1 MASRTWAAL
10 RSSSSGLYRP
20 CSMDPASFR
29 RLCDTDRLRASKLQ
43 HAIQRTD
50 CDANFSRSA
59 RIRARPQCVPD
70 HPFVSIDIGLNQRT
84 PVVARRFL
92 PGHSAA
98 LGNELQMRVALRRR
112 SLGRLA
118 QHTTRTRRHDDSCVR
133 VTLGDFI
140 VDIVPI
146 ERPVTDERYDR
157 ARHLVEQS
165 ADLGAIVVVIGR
177 QPDRHDL
184 TGLGVYTEMQFS
196 PGPACP
202 RAMLASR
209 PGELHPGPLDDTPQ
223 SGYNTNRER
232 SAKHED
238 GHVETAPGLR
248 FATVD
253 RPSGRLRFAELV
265 RRAEG
270 AERAAPGAG
279 PDPAG
284 PDRRRQGAE
293 PAAPAAA

>member
-1 MASRTWAAL
+1 
-10 RSSSSGLYRP
+10 
-20 CSMDPASFR
+20 
-29 RLCDTDRLRASKLQ
+29 
-43 HAIQRTD
+43 
-50 CDANFSRSA
+50 
-59 RIRARPQCVPD
+59 
-70 HPFVSIDIGLNQRT
+70 
-84 PVVARRFL
+84 
-92 PGHSAA
+92 
-98 LGNELQMRVALRRR
+98 RRR

-165 ADLGAIVVVIGR
+165 ADLGA
-177 QPDRHDL
+177 
-184 TGLGVYTEMQFS
+184 YTEMQFS

-293 PAAPAAA
+293 PAAPAAAPEPAGPDRRRQRAARPRAGNHSYDALKDAERPAVGHGVAAADRRRRGADCSPAGRHRDRRG